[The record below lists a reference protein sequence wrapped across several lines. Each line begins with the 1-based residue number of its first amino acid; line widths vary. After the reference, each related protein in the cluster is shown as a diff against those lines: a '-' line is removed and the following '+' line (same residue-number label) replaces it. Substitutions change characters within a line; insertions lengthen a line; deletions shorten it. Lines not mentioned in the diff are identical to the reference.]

1 MISRLLRPARF
12 AVAATTAVTAAF
24 VFAACGDSSTEPAGP
39 KLFETVAVF
48 GASLDDTGNAC
59 NVAPTSCPP
68 FPYANGRF
76 SNGPLYVEVMAEKL
90 NARIVP
96 ARAGGLNFAFAG
108 ARTGPITGTTQAIPN
123 MVQQADLY
131 LQNAPT
137 AGRDL
142 TLHVVNAATVG
153 NDIND
158 ALVQARTNPNAPA
171 TIIAGAVQNIT
182 SIVTKLHGGGARHV
196 LILNSTDIG
205 RTPQVASLGA
215 TTAAV
220 ATQLSN
226 QFNTALNAALPAL
239 RTATPGMTIYVADL
253 GALTAQVMANPQQFG
268 FTNVTAP
275 CVVVNPPSLCGSPD
289 SYFYWDSFH
298 PTAATGR
305 LVAER
310 ALTAIGR

>member
-1 MISRLLRPARF
+1 MLSRFLRPARF
-12 AVAATTAVTAAF
+12 AVAATTAITAAF

-39 KLFETVAVF
+39 KRFETVAVF

-59 NVAPTSCPP
+59 NAAPTSCPP
-68 FPYANGRF
+68 PPYATGRF
-76 SNGPLYVEVMAEKL
+76 SNGPLYVEVMAERL

-96 ARAGGLNFAFAG
+96 SRTGGLNFAFAG
-108 ARTGPITGTTQAIPN
+108 ARTGPISGTTQATPN

-182 SIVTKLHGGGARHV
+182 SIVTRLHGGGARHV
-196 LILNSTDIG
+196 LLLNSTDIG
-205 RTPQVASLGA
+205 RTPQVSALGA
-215 TTAAV
+215 ATAGL

-226 QFNTALNAALPAL
+226 QFNTALNAALPSL
-239 RTATPGMTIYVADL
+239 RAATPGLTIYVVDL
-253 GALTAQVMANPQQFG
+253 GALTAQVVANPQQFG
-268 FTNVTAP
+268 FTNITAA
-275 CVVVNPPSLCGSPD
+275 CVVASPPSLCTTPD
-289 SYFYWDSFH
+289 SFFYWDAFH
-298 PTAATGR
+298 PTAAAGR
-305 LVAER
+305 LVAQR